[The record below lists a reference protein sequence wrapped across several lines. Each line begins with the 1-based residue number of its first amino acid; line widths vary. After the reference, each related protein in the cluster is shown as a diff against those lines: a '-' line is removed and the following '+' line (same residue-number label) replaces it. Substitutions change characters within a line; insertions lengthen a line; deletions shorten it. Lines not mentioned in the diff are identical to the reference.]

1 MRFITMV
8 KSSENSPLGP
18 PPKALM
24 EAIGK
29 LGEEA
34 AKAGV
39 MVEMG
44 GLLPTALGARLRVS
58 GGKLTVT
65 DGPFSEAK
73 EVIGGYAVYSV
84 KTKDEAVEWARR
96 FMNLHKQHWPGWEG
110 ETELRQLMEMPGSG
124 PQR

>member
-1 MRFITMV
+1 MNMV
-8 KSSENSPLGP
+8 KSAENSPLGP
-18 PPKALM
+18 PPQALM
-24 EAIGK
+24 EAIAK

-39 MVEMG
+39 FVEMG
-44 GLLPTALGARLRVS
+44 GLLPTAMGARLRLS

-84 KTKDEAVEWARR
+84 KTKQEAIEWATR

-110 ETELRQLMEMPGSG
+110 ETELRQLMEFG
-124 PQR
+124 PPA

>member
-8 KSSENSPLGP
+8 KSSEKSLLGP

-44 GLLPTALGARLRVS
+44 GLLPTALGARLRIS

-84 KTKDEAVEWARR
+84 KTKEEAVEWARR

>member
-44 GLLPTALGARLRVS
+44 GLLPTAMGARLRIS

-84 KTKDEAVEWARR
+84 KTKEKAVEWARR

-110 ETELRQLMEMPGSG
+110 ETELRQLMEFG
-124 PQR
+124 PPA

>member
-1 MRFITMV
+1 MRFMTMV

-34 AKAGV
+34 ARAGV

-44 GLLPTALGARLRVS
+44 GLLPTALGARLRIS
-58 GGKLTVT
+58 GGKLSVT

-84 KTKDEAVEWARR
+84 KTKEEAVEWARR

-124 PQR
+124 P

>member
-8 KSSENSPLGP
+8 KSSEDPSLGP

-29 LGEEA
+29 LGEDA

-44 GLLPTALGARLRVS
+44 GLLPTAMGARLRIS

-84 KTKDEAVEWARR
+84 KTKDEAVAWAKR

-110 ETELRQLMEMPGSG
+110 ETELRQLMEFG
-124 PQR
+124 PPA

>member
-1 MRFITMV
+1 
-8 KSSENSPLGP
+8 
-18 PPKALM
+18 M

-39 MVEMG
+39 FVEMG
-44 GLLPTALGARLRVS
+44 GLLPTAMGARLRLS

-84 KTKDEAVEWARR
+84 KTKQEAIEWATR
-96 FMNLHKQHWPGWEG
+96 FMNLHKRHWPGWEG
-110 ETELRQLMEMPGSG
+110 ETELRQIMEFG
-124 PQR
+124 PPA

>member
-1 MRFITMV
+1 MRFMTMV
-8 KSSENSPLGP
+8 KAPEKSPLGP

-44 GLLPTALGARLRVS
+44 GLLPTAMRARLRLS

-73 EVIGGYAVYSV
+73 EVIGGFAVYSV
-84 KTKDEAVEWARR
+84 KTKEEAIEWATR

-110 ETELRQLMEMPGSG
+110 ETELRQLMEFG
-124 PQR
+124 PPA

>member
-1 MRFITMV
+1 MRFMTMV
-8 KSSENSPLGP
+8 KAPEKSPLGP

-44 GLLPTALGARLRVS
+44 GLLPTAMGARLRLS

-73 EVIGGYAVYSV
+73 EVIGGFSVYSV
-84 KTKDEAVEWARR
+84 KTKQEAIEWATR

-110 ETELRQLMEMPGSG
+110 ETELRQLMEFG
-124 PQR
+124 PPA

>member
-1 MRFITMV
+1 
-8 KSSENSPLGP
+8 
-18 PPKALM
+18 M

>member
-1 MRFITMV
+1 
-8 KSSENSPLGP
+8 
-18 PPKALM
+18 M
-24 EAIGK
+24 EAIAK

-39 MVEMG
+39 FVEMG
-44 GLLPTALGARLRVS
+44 GLLPTAMGARLRLS

-84 KTKDEAVEWARR
+84 NTKQEAIEWATR

-110 ETELRQLMEMPGSG
+110 ETELRQLMEFGPPG
-124 PQR
+124 